1 MKIVY
6 TSTFTDAFIQ
16 IPIEAGN
23 KYPQIIYTVASQCL
37 FPCGTW
43 ITRVQ
48 SRRVPIQ
55 KTK

>member
-6 TSTFTDAFIQ
+6 TTAFADAFIQ

-23 KYPQIIYTVASQCL
+23 KYPQIIYTVVGKCL
-37 FPCGTW
+37 FPYMDVVR
-43 ITRVQ
+43 IAQ
-48 SRRVPIQ
+48 SSRVPIQ